1 MAVDSFTPP
10 LSAHNAQGGT
20 ADQDDPFL
28 WDTETLTR
36 ELCSKG
42 HPWLKHPDALAA
54 KLAEEEVD
62 GCTLLTYDFHFSK
75 KELLECLGITTARG
89 KAGLAE
95 AVLNLQ
101 AKSKA
106 FRSWKRNMLRN
117 QSQLASDDDEKDRDI
132 KNEPSLAFVAPQY
145 PGSAPKESVTR
156 SPDCLP
162 SDVPDAA
169 HLEPRQAAVSVDG
182 VLFDADGDSPMH
194 LTNGDADLD
203 QKVASVN
210 GTTSP
215 RRPRNDV
222 PPVLGDQERTP
233 KRRRL
238 APTNLSTKPLPGSD
252 IFALKKTG
260 SLNLVDTVQGRS
272 NHGEA
277 SHAGT
282 PEYAY
287 LGDKGRHRK
296 AVLSHSASSGSPWSD
311 LNGRE
316 FAVLSWEYIVPP
328 GQRIVTNS
336 LMKRHLRDNSRKEA
350 AFGGGTAS
358 DRSST
363 PSDGSE
369 DVLDLDDLPDSWDEV
384 TQREIDEEKAEM
396 AAMERELARNIP
408 IQRVEAIL
416 KDEMAL
422 MKTKWIEN
430 KLPRYQRKAHQLWM
444 AAKRNQKTI
453 KEQIFR
459 ARRDAEHYDQRIKK
473 LYAEITANTWQTERE
488 LRTQAC
494 VMEQT
499 LSDKLYSTWL
509 IELLEK
515 REAPP
520 KPLDLPKPKAK
531 RPAPEITRHPF
542 GDEILTSSDEEEFIV
557 PDDDG
562 DSDDVV
568 MLDDGEIPPGDFG
581 SPVLHH
587 TRDPSPV
594 PSDAESC
601 MKLDLSGLESPEQL
615 RDSKETAV
623 YIDLISPTKPAHEEA
638 SGSKADQPAS
648 SSDMFGVVPPM
659 DQLGS
664 LEMIGQ
670 HPPQYWARQ
679 KDRWRL
685 LLCLLW
691 KLPQTRREWVLR
703 FMQDKTSSDAWQASV
718 RLYQMIP
725 FAQELDI
732 GTEERET
739 VAFDITKLFLSC
751 TQCRQ
756 YTEVRVMV
764 LDKRDNNRIKRAESF
779 FPAFHAFIR
788 DWAPRF
794 PKSSQIFRTD
804 AFDDELGVDE
814 SEDSQLSSTES
825 PSKMRKHAAREIVQN
840 KEGVDLREREKRRAQ
855 ELEARRVKLRA
866 ALATSNAISSDK
878 SRLIINETK
887 QDGQSFIYVNEEIG
901 KRIKD
906 HQINGVRFLW
916 NQIIVDA
923 EMRQGCLLAH
933 TMGLGKTMQVITFLV
948 AVLEAA
954 NSQDE
959 SIRAQIPR
967 DLKKS
972 QTVILCPAGLVDNW
986 LDEILMWSPRGLLG
1000 NVLKFESGLKGDH
1013 VRLTVIKDWERNG
1026 GVIVMG
1032 HTMFWRLSSNV
1043 RQILTGAANL
1053 VICDEAHAMKNAES
1067 RLHQACQE
1075 FRTRSR
1081 IALTGSPLSNNVQEY
1096 YSMINWVAPNFLGP
1110 VQEFRD
1116 IYANPIEHGLW
1127 KDSSGYEKRR
1137 ALKLLEVLKMN
1148 VAPKV
1153 QRATTQVVR
1162 HELPAKYEFVIFVEA
1177 TPLQKRLY
1185 DIYLNG
1191 MASTLENAKATRVI
1205 GASQHLRLICNHP
1218 RCFRQKMVEA
1228 SRDTAAPQPR
1238 SNGRRSD
1245 EDEDS
1250 APVTAAPFPRS
1261 MVSTVLKETIGDIA
1275 NPTLS
1280 RRVELLLMI
1289 LDEARAIKDKVL
1301 LFSHSLLTLDYLED
1315 LLKQQRRAVCRLDG
1329 STAVGKRQEQIKAF
1343 NTGDSEIYLI
1353 STKAGGV
1360 GLNIYG
1366 ANRVVIF
1373 DFGWNPV
1380 SEQQAVGRA
1389 YRFGQEKTV
1398 YVYQFVTS
1406 GAFEEQLQNKNVFKM
1421 QLSSR
1426 VVDKKNP
1433 VIFASKIKGL
1443 LRPITTKPA
1452 KDLSPFAN
1460 RDRILDKLI
1469 EYAQPRGIIRE
1480 IISTDTFEEE
1490 DPTNELTAE
1499 ERKDA
1504 QELHDMERLK
1514 TTDPVRYRQ
1523 MRDQRQRNEQIRA
1536 MADAGR
1542 APTTP
1547 LMGTPRPMQHPY
1559 IPSSSAP
1566 ATVVPSNGNPH
1577 PVGPAMAVPSNGD
1590 SRPSAA
1596 VPSTQP
1602 PAQTQPAAAVPSTS
1616 QVSGVCFLYDEPL
1629 TETETS
1635 VIKAQGTPQLPSSA
1649 PMPIAGANTYI
1660 LKSHDYVFQPPA
1672 TPANMQARQAAPSWN
1687 SGPPN
1692 TGQPNQE
1699 QPYHGQPIPGLPN
1712 LGQPTPGQS
1721 TPGHA
1726 TPRQQTPRPETGSTL
1741 TGTSLVTSPS
1751 GRPSIFSQPRS
1762 QAKDEFQIELARS
1775 IANQPVFA
1783 EDHEG
1788 WAERVTAEIA
1798 LAQRRQALGFLP
1810 DNARWRLLLSHIQK
1824 HPRFVLA
1831 ILLRNCTPEY
1841 LVSAPEDEIET
1852 RISVMNDESE
1862 VSFLRRLKR
1871 CTAPPDPS
1879 NLNNINR
1886 PLSQSSARASEDV
1899 QVMRRAAEKRTDR
1912 RFRLPAWGYDALS
1925 KLKGPNQNP
1934 ANP

>member
-28 WDTETLTR
+28 WDTETLSR
-36 ELCSKG
+36 ELCCKG
-42 HPWLKHPDALAA
+42 RPWLKHPDALAA
-54 KLAEEEVD
+54 KLAEQEMD
-62 GCTLLTYDFHFSK
+62 GRTLLTYDYHFSK
-75 KELLECLGITTARG
+75 KELLDDLGITTARG

-95 AVLNLQ
+95 TVLNFQ
-101 AKSKA
+101 ARSKA
-106 FRSWKRNMLRN
+106 FRSWKRNILRD
-117 QSQLASDDDEKDRDI
+117 QSQLASDDDEKDKDI
-132 KNEPSLAFVAPQY
+132 KHESSLASVAPQY
-145 PGSAPKESVTR
+145 PGSALKQSATR
-156 SPDCLP
+156 SPDRHLP
-162 SDVPDAA
+162 DRPGEA
-169 HLEPRQAAVSVDG
+169 HLDPHQAVASVDG
-182 VLFDADGDSPMH
+182 ILFESNGDSMMH
-194 LTNGDADLD
+194 LANGDTEFD
-203 QKVASVN
+203 QKEASVN
-210 GTTSP
+210 RITSP
-215 RRPRNDV
+215 PRESASD
-222 PPVLGDQERTP
+222 PAPASRDEERAP

-238 APTNLSTKPLPGSD
+238 APMNLSTKPLTGSD
-252 IFALKKTG
+252 LLALERTG
-260 SLNLVDTVQGRS
+260 SLNLVDTTKSRG
-272 NHGEA
+272 NHCGTQ
-277 SHAGT
+277 HAAIP
-282 PEYAY
+282 PEHAY
-287 LGDKGRHRK
+287 LGDKGRHRRDI
-296 AVLSHSASSGSPWSD
+296 LSHHAFPDSPWSD
-311 LNGRE
+311 LGGAD
-316 FAVLSWEYIVPP
+316 FSVDPWEYIVPP

-336 LMKRHLRDNSRKEA
+336 LMKRHLREDIT
-350 AFGGGTAS
+350 F

-363 PSDGSE
+363 ASEESD
-369 DVLDLDDLPDSWDEV
+369 DVLDLDDLPDSVDEE
-384 TQREIDEEKAEM
+384 TQREIDEEKAEL
-396 AAMERELARNIP
+396 AAMEQELARNLP
-408 IQRVEAIL
+408 VERVEAVL

-422 MKTKWIEN
+422 MKTKWIET
-430 KLPRYQRKAHQLWM
+430 KLPKHQRKAYQLWM
-444 AAKRNQKTI
+444 AAKRNQKTN
-453 KEQIFR
+453 KQQIFR
-459 ARRDAEHYDQRIKK
+459 ARRDAEHFDQHVKK
-473 LYAEITANTWQTERE
+473 LYAEIIANTWQSERE

-494 VMEQT
+494 IMEQT
-499 LSDKLYSTWL
+499 LSNKFYSTWL
-509 IELLEK
+509 IELLEQ
-515 REAPP
+515 RHAPP
-520 KPLDLPKPKAK
+520 KPSDLPKPRAK
-531 RPAPEITRHPF
+531 RPAPKLPRQPF

-562 DSDDVV
+562 DSDDVI
-568 MLDDGEIPPGDFG
+568 MLDDGEVPQGVFG
-581 SPVLHH
+581 SPMLHQ
-587 TRDPSPV
+587 TRAPSQG

-623 YIDLISPTKPAHEEA
+623 YIDLISPIKPADDGA
-638 SGSKADQPAS
+638 SDLKATEPVSSS
-648 SSDMFGVVPPM
+648 SSDVFGVVPPM

-670 HPPQYWARQ
+670 HPPQHWARQ

-691 KLPQTRREWVLR
+691 KLPQTRRDWVLR

-718 RLYQMIP
+718 RLYQRIP
-725 FAQELDI
+725 FAQEMDL
-732 GTEERET
+732 GREERQT

-751 TQCRQ
+751 IQCRQ

-764 LDKRDNNRIKRAESF
+764 LEKRDNSRIKRSEPF
-779 FPAFHAFIR
+779 FPTFHAFIR
-788 DWAPRF
+788 EWAPQF

-804 AFDDELGVDE
+804 AFDDELGVGE
-814 SEDSQLSSTES
+814 SEDSQLSATES

-923 EMRQGCLLAH
+923 ETRQGCLLAH

-954 NSQDE
+954 NSHDE
-959 SIRAQIPR
+959 TIRAQIPK
-967 DLKKS
+967 DLRKS

-1000 NVLKFESGLKGDH
+1000 NVVKYESALKGDAI
-1013 VRLTVIKDWERNG
+1013 RLAVIKDWERNG
-1026 GVIVMG
+1026 GVLVLG
-1032 HTMFWRLSSNV
+1032 HTMFWTLDANV

-1053 VICDEAHAMKNAES
+1053 VICDEAHAMKSAES
-1067 RLHQACQE
+1067 LLHRACQE

-1110 VQEFRD
+1110 IEEFRE
-1116 IYANPIEHGLW
+1116 IYATPIEHGLW
-1127 KDSSGYEKRR
+1127 KDSSGYDKRR

-1185 DIYLNG
+1185 DIYLNE
-1191 MASTLENAKATRVI
+1191 MASTLENAKSKKVMRVI
-1205 GASQHLRLICNHP
+1205 GASQHLALICNHP
-1218 RCFRQKMVEA
+1218 RCFRQKVVEA
-1228 SRDTAAPQPR
+1228 SRPSAAPQPR
-1238 SNGRRSD
+1238 GRGRKDDD
-1245 EDEDS
+1245 EDGAS
-1250 APVTAAPFPRS
+1250 VTAAAFPQS
-1261 MVSTVLKETIGDIA
+1261 MISAVLKETIGDIA

-1280 RRVELLLMI
+1280 RKVELLLMI
-1289 LDEARAIKDKVL
+1289 LDEARAMKDKVL
-1301 LFSHSLLTLDYLED
+1301 VFSHSILTLDYLGE
-1315 LLKQQRRAVCRLDG
+1315 LFKQQGRAVCRLDG
-1329 STAVGKRQEQIKAF
+1329 STAVAKRQEQIKAF

-1353 STKAGGV
+1353 STRAGGV

-1373 DFGWNPV
+1373 DFRWNPV

-1421 QLSSR
+1421 QLASR

-1433 VIFASKIKGL
+1433 AIFASKLNGL
-1443 LRPITTKPA
+1443 LRPIRTKPA

-1469 EYAQPRGIIRE
+1469 EYAQPHGFIRE

-1514 TTDPVRYRQ
+1514 HTDPVRYRQ
-1523 MRDQRQRNEQIRA
+1523 MRDQRERNEQIRA
-1536 MADAGR
+1536 MAEAGR
-1542 APTTP
+1542 YTTTTSSS
-1547 LMGTPRPMQHPY
+1547 TPRAMQQQQPY

-1566 ATVVPSNGNPH
+1566 ATVVPSNDYPH
-1577 PVGPAMAVPSNGD
+1577 PVAPNMVVPSNGD
-1590 SRPSAA
+1590 SRPSATL
-1596 VPSTQP
+1596 PSTQP
-1602 PAQTQPAAAVPSTS
+1602 LAQTQPAAAVPSGS
-1616 QVSGVCFLYDEPL
+1616 QVSNVRCSDDEFV
-1629 TETETS
+1629 TETS
-1635 VIKAQGTPQLPSSA
+1635 VIKEQGTPQFPSSA

-1660 LKSHDYVFQPPA
+1660 LKSNHYVFQQPA
-1672 TPANMQARQAAPSWN
+1672 TPTNMQSRPAVPTWT

-1692 TGQPNQE
+1692 SGQPN
-1699 QPYHGQPIPGLPN
+1699 HGQPLPGLSN
-1712 LGQPTPGQS
+1712 VGQPTSGQ
-1721 TPGHA
+1721 TI
-1726 TPRQQTPRPETGSTL
+1726 PRQQTPRSETEATL
-1741 TGTSLVTSPS
+1741 TGASLVTSPS
-1751 GRPSIFSQPRS
+1751 GKPSIFSQPRS
-1762 QAKDEFQIELARS
+1762 PAKDEFQIELAKL
-1775 IANQPVFA
+1775 IADQPVFA
-1783 EDHEG
+1783 EDHVRL
-1788 WAERVTAEIA
+1788 AKKHTTDIA
-1798 LAQRRQALGFLP
+1798 IAQRRQAMGFLP
-1810 DNARWRLLLSHIQK
+1810 DNARWRLLLSHIRK

-1831 ILLRNCTPEY
+1831 ILLGNCTADY
-1841 LVSAPEDEIET
+1841 LASAPDDELET
-1852 RISVMNDESE
+1852 RIAVMNDESE
-1862 VSFLRRLKR
+1862 VSFSRRLNR
-1871 CTAPPDPS
+1871 CTASPDPS
-1879 NLNNINR
+1879 
-1886 PLSQSSARASEDV
+1886 V
-1899 QVMRRAAEKRTDR
+1899 C
-1912 RFRLPAWGYDALS
+1912 
-1925 KLKGPNQNP
+1925 
-1934 ANP
+1934 

>member
-28 WDTETLTR
+28 WDTETLSR

-42 HPWLKHPDALAA
+42 RPWLKHPDALAA

-62 GCTLLTYDFHFSK
+62 GSTLLTYEFLLSR
-75 KELLECLGITTARG
+75 KELQECLGITTARA

-95 AVLNLQ
+95 AVLNFQ

-106 FRSWKRNMLRN
+106 FRSWKRNWLRN
-117 QSQLASDDDEKDRDI
+117 QSQLASDDDEKDKDI
-132 KNEPSLAFVAPQY
+132 KNEPPPASVAPRY
-145 PGSAPKESVTR
+145 PGSAPKESVSR
-156 SPDCLP
+156 SPDRRETNK
-162 SDVPDAA
+162 SDEA
-169 HLEPRQAAVSVDG
+169 HPELHQAA
-182 VLFDADGDSPMH
+182 
-194 LTNGDADLD
+194 
-203 QKVASVN
+203 ASVTSIN
-210 GTTSP
+210 GTLSP
-215 RRPRNDV
+215 RRGPSNDQ
-222 PPVLGDQERTP
+222 PPALRDEERTP

-238 APTNLSTKPLPGSD
+238 APTNLSTKPLSGLNILS
-252 IFALKKTG
+252 LRRTG
-260 SLNLVDTVQGRS
+260 SLNLVDTARNRS
-272 NHGEA
+272 NDDGT
-277 SHAGT
+277 SHAGAP

-287 LGDKGRHRK
+287 PGSKGRHRRT
-296 AVLSHSASSGSPWSD
+296 VLSHFATPDSPWSD
-311 LNGRE
+311 LNGVN
-316 FAVLSWEYIVPP
+316 FTVLPGEYIVPP
-328 GQRIVTNS
+328 GQSIITNS
-336 LMKRHLRDNSRKEA
+336 LMKQHLLPSIQKKA
-350 AFGGGTAS
+350 ALRRATFLDGTS
-358 DRSST
+358 VY
-363 PSDGSE
+363 SDGSE
-369 DVLDLDDLPDSWDEV
+369 EVLDLDDLPDSWDEE
-384 TQREIDEEKAEM
+384 TQREIDEEKAEK
-396 AAMERELARNIP
+396 AAMELELARNIP
-408 IQRVEAIL
+408 IERVESIL

-430 KLPRYQRKAHQLWM
+430 KLPKYQRKAYRLWM
-444 AAKRNQKTI
+444 AAKRNQRTK

-459 ARRDAEHYDQRIKK
+459 EQRDAEHYDRQIKK
-473 LYAEITANTWQTERE
+473 LYAEIIANTWQTERE

-494 VMEQT
+494 VMEQS
-499 LSDKLYSTWL
+499 LSNKLYSTWL

-520 KPLDLPKPKAK
+520 KPLDVPKPKAK
-531 RPAPEITRHPF
+531 RPAPKMPRHPF
-542 GDEILTSSDEEEFIV
+542 DDEVLTSSDEEDFIV
-557 PDDDG
+557 PDEDG
-562 DSDDVV
+562 DSDDVI
-568 MLDDGEIPPGDFG
+568 MIDEGEFFRGALG
-581 SPVLHH
+581 SPVLQPTSDLSHAL
-587 TRDPSPV
+587 
-594 PSDAESC
+594 SDAESC

-615 RDSKETAV
+615 RDSKATAE
-623 YIDLISPTKPAHEEA
+623 YIDLISPTKSADGRA
-638 SGSKADQPAS
+638 SDLKAGQPAS
-648 SSDMFGVVPPM
+648 SSDMLGEVPLM

-664 LEMIGQ
+664 LEMIAQ
-670 HPPQYWARQ
+670 HPPQHWARQ

-691 KLPQTRREWVLR
+691 KLPQTRREWIFR
-703 FMQDKTSSDAWQASV
+703 FMEDKTSADAWQDSV
-718 RLYQMIP
+718 RLYQRIP
-725 FAQELDI
+725 FAQESDI
-732 GTEERET
+732 GREERET

-751 TQCRQ
+751 TQCRH
-756 YTEVRVMV
+756 YTDVRVMV
-764 LDKRDNNRIKRAESF
+764 LDRKDNNRIKRAE
-779 FPAFHAFIR
+779 H
-788 DWAPRF
+788 WAPRF
-794 PKSSQIFRTD
+794 PQSSQIFRTD
-804 AFDDELGVDE
+804 AFDDELGLDE

-825 PSKMRKHAAREIVQN
+825 PSKMRKHTAREIVQN
-840 KEGVDLREREKRRAQ
+840 KEGVDLREREKRRAE

-878 SRLIINETK
+878 SRLIINESK

-901 KRIKD
+901 RRIKD

-923 EMRQGCLLAH
+923 ETRQGCLLAH

-954 NSQDE
+954 NSPDE
-959 SIRAQIPR
+959 SIRAQIPM
-967 DLKKS
+967 DLRRS
-972 QTVILCPAGLVDNW
+972 QAVILCPAGLVDNW

-1000 NVLKFESGLKGDH
+1000 NVLKYESALKGDD
-1013 VRLTVIKDWERNG
+1013 VRLSVIKDWERDG

-1032 HTMFWRLSSNV
+1032 HTMFWKLAASV
-1043 RQILTGAANL
+1043 REILTRAANL
-1053 VICDEAHAMKNAES
+1053 VICDEAHAMKSAGS
-1067 RLHQACQE
+1067 QLHLTCQE

-1110 VQEFRD
+1110 LQEFRE

-1127 KDSSGYEKRR
+1127 KDSAGYEKRR

-1185 DIYLNG
+1185 DIYLTG
-1191 MASTLENAKATRVI
+1191 MASTLENTKSMRII
-1205 GASQHLRLICNHP
+1205 GASQHLALICNHP
-1218 RCFRQKMVEA
+1218 QCFRQKAVEVLRA
-1228 SRDTAAPQPR
+1228 PAAPQPR
-1238 SNGRRSD
+1238 KRGRRD
-1245 EDEDS
+1245 DDGDGGT
-1250 APVTAAPFPRS
+1250 VTAAIFPRS
-1261 MVSTVLKETIGDIA
+1261 MISTVLKETIGDIA

-1280 RRVELLLMI
+1280 RKVELLLMI

-1301 LFSHSLLTLDYLED
+1301 VFSHSILTLDYLEE
-1315 LLKQQRRAVCRLDG
+1315 LFKQQRRAVCRLDG

-1366 ANRVVIF
+1366 ANRVIIF
-1373 DFGWNPV
+1373 DFRWNPV
-1380 SEQQAVGRA
+1380 FEQQAVGRA

-1421 QLSSR
+1421 QLASR

-1433 VIFASKIKGL
+1433 AIFASRINGL
-1443 LRPITTKPA
+1443 LRPINTKPA
-1452 KDLSPFAN
+1452 KDLSPFVG

-1469 EYAQPRGIIRE
+1469 EYAQPHGIIRE

-1490 DPTNELTAE
+1490 DPTNELTVE

-1514 TTDPVRYRQ
+1514 NTDPVRYRQ
-1523 MRDQRQRNEQIRA
+1523 MRDQRHRNEQIRA
-1536 MADAGR
+1536 MAEASR
-1542 APTTP
+1542 ATTTP
-1547 LMGTPRPMQHPY
+1547 SYTPRPMQHPY

-1566 ATVVPSNGNPH
+1566 ATVIPSNGPFTKI
-1577 PVGPAMAVPSNGD
+1577 P
-1590 SRPSAA
+1590 
-1596 VPSTQP
+1596 
-1602 PAQTQPAAAVPSTS
+1602 
-1616 QVSGVCFLYDEPL
+1616 
-1629 TETETS
+1629 
-1635 VIKAQGTPQLPSSA
+1635 VIKAQSTPNFPSSA

-1660 LKSHDYVFQPPA
+1660 LKSNDYVFQPPA
-1672 TPANMQARQAAPSWN
+1672 TPANMQARDAVPRWN
-1687 SGPPN
+1687 SGPPAPGQPIS
-1692 TGQPNQE
+1692 GQPN
-1699 QPYHGQPIPGLPN
+1699 H
-1712 LGQPTPGQS
+1712 GQPTPAQS
-1721 TPGHA
+1721 TTGQA
-1726 TPRQQTPRPETGSTL
+1726 TPRQQTPRAETESTL
-1741 TGTSLVTSPS
+1741 TGASLVTSPS

-1762 QAKDEFQIELARS
+1762 QAKDEFQIELARL
-1775 IANQPVFA
+1775 IADQPVFA
-1783 EDHEG
+1783 SDSSG
-1788 WAERVTAEIA
+1788 LAERVTAAIA
-1798 LAQRRQALGFLP
+1798 EAQRKQAMGFLP

-1831 ILLRNCTPEY
+1831 ILMGNCTPDY
-1841 LVSAPEDEIET
+1841 LVSAPDDEIET

-1862 VSFLRRLKR
+1862 VSFSCRLKR
-1871 CTAPPDPS
+1871 STAPPDPS

-1886 PLSQSSARASEDV
+1886 PLSQSSPRASEDV
-1899 QVMRRAAEKRTDR
+1899 QVMRRAAEKRSDR

-1925 KLKGPNQNP
+1925 KLNGPN
-1934 ANP
+1934 ANPTNP